1 MEKSVNFLS
10 IVAKI
15 KWSPSTS
22 RKSTKILA
30 NRPFWLKIWIRS
42 RGKNHTFLNPVNSW
56 NSTLDF
62 NGNSTGILRIR
73 KIEKKPKKSPSF
85 FKVVYLWWGWS
96 ISTHFVGKI
105 PSDISISTCF
115 CVPFSV
121 EITSNGKW
129 LAIGIQSQI
138 WILSLEWNNFQITQ
152 IEHFATFEGHREPVS
167 NLHFVDCP
175 GFDTRLISTSHDRTF
190 NIWSVHKLE
199 CMYESPLLGH
209 YRWGSRWKLCFYWN
223 DLSFIC

>member
-42 RGKNHTFLNPVNSW
+42 RGKNYTFLNPVNSW

-73 KIEKKPKKSPSF
+73 KKEKKPKNLLLFLKWFIYDGGEASQLTLWVKSHQILYF
-85 FKVVYLWWGWS
+85 NLYLFLCTFQCGNYIKWEVV
-96 ISTHFVGKI
+96 
-105 PSDISISTCF
+105 
-115 CVPFSV
+115 
-121 EITSNGKW
+121 
-129 LAIGIQSQI
+129 
-138 WILSLEWNNFQITQ
+138 
-152 IEHFATFEGHREPVS
+152 GHRHSKS
-167 NLHFVDCP
+167 NLDFEP
-175 GFDTRLISTSHDRTF
+175 
-190 NIWSVHKLE
+190 
-199 CMYESPLLGH
+199 
-209 YRWGSRWKLCFYWN
+209 
-223 DLSFIC
+223 